1 MRVEIAAITLAGW
14 LGLTGAAAGQS
25 FNVDFGAAGS
35 APSASHAAAGLPG
48 VWNNYTMLPNGSVLP
63 LVGLDGVATNC
74 TIRNI
79 GGTQL
84 LAFNNGVTA
93 GDDEALI
100 DDMLIG
106 FNNPVDVCIFIDGL
120 VPGDY
125 EVLMYAITP
134 DNGSL
139 ISQTRVDFAN
149 EPPAFVGGS
158 WTGTHQEG
166 VTFSRHTVTVGATGR
181 IGLHSGVPSGFIQS
195 GINGLQIRLMVPPP
209 ACPGDANGD
218 LVVDAADLS
227 VLLSQFGLSVS
238 AGSGADFNGDGI
250 VNGADLS
257 VLLGGFGGA
266 C

>member
-1 MRVEIAAITLAGW
+1 MRGLKQAIWMAATMGVA
-14 LGLTGAAAGQS
+14 GAAMGQS

-35 APSASHAAAGLPG
+35 APSSSYAAAGLPG

-63 LVGLDGVATNC
+63 LIGLDGSATGC

-79 GGTQL
+79 GGTQS
-84 LAFNNGVTA
+84 LAFDNAATS

-106 FNNPVDVCIFIDGL
+106 FNNPVDVCIFVDGL
-120 VPGDY
+120 APGDY
-125 EVLMYAITP
+125 EVLTYAITP
-134 DNGSL
+134 NDAAL

-149 EPPAFVGGS
+149 EPTAFIGGAWS
-158 WTGTHQEG
+158 GGHAEG
-166 VTFSRHTVTVGATGR
+166 VSYSRHTVTVGGTGR
-181 IGLHSGVPSGFIQS
+181 IGLHSGIPSGFVQS
-195 GINGLQIRLMVPPP
+195 GINGVQIRLIVPPP

-218 LVVDAADLS
+218 LTVDGADLS
-227 VLLSQFGLSVS
+227 VLLGQFGLGVA
-238 AGSGADFNGDGI
+238 AGSGADFNGDGV

-257 VLLGGFGGA
+257 VLLGGFGSD